1 MVGRDTPE
9 PIRSGTPCKPS
20 LVQAVVVEPRI
31 PRIYPWGV
39 STSRTLKGEY
49 TMPKKNNDASEI
61 PALEREIWSKK
72 NVPVA
77 LAAQYLGMSSDTIYA
92 GLQDE
97 RMPFGFGVYKKAT
110 ETWTYHI
117 SPGALVKYRNGELP
131 AYRLREVQKIFV
143 EGAEQLLN
151 TKLQGLSQIVAKVC
165 GV

>member
-1 MVGRDTPE
+1 
-9 PIRSGTPCKPS
+9 
-20 LVQAVVVEPRI
+20 
-31 PRIYPWGV
+31 
-39 STSRTLKGEY
+39 
-49 TMPKKNNDASEI
+49 MPKKNNDASEI
-61 PALEREIWSKK
+61 PALEMEIWSKK

-92 GLQDE
+92 GLQEE

-117 SPGALVKYRNGELP
+117 SPGTLVKYRNGELP

>member
-1 MVGRDTPE
+1 
-9 PIRSGTPCKPS
+9 
-20 LVQAVVVEPRI
+20 
-31 PRIYPWGV
+31 
-39 STSRTLKGEY
+39 
-49 TMPKKNNDASEI
+49 MPKKNNDASEI

-92 GLQDE
+92 GLQEE
-97 RMPFGFGVYKKAT
+97 RIPFGFGIYRKST

>member
-1 MVGRDTPE
+1 
-9 PIRSGTPCKPS
+9 
-20 LVQAVVVEPRI
+20 
-31 PRIYPWGV
+31 
-39 STSRTLKGEY
+39 
-49 TMPKKNNDASEI
+49 MPKKNNDASEI

-131 AYRLREVQKIFV
+131 AYRLREVQQIMA
-143 EGAEQLLN
+143 EGVQSIVGEYMSNLRRMAE
-151 TKLQGLSQIVAKVC
+151 KVC
-165 GV
+165 GA